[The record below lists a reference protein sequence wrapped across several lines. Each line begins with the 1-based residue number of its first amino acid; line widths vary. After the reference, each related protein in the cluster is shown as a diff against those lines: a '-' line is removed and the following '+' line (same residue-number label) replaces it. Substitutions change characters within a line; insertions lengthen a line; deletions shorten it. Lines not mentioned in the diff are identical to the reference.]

1 MIGPSQ
7 LFGGFS
13 ISPALAR
20 RMFEAV
26 AEIHAGTLNLSLSHV
41 DDDNCEI
48 CKSTRAAAEAA
59 GTAEKEKSHDA
70 PAPDRPGR
78 EWAA

>member
-1 MIGPSQ
+1 MIGSSH
-7 LFGGFS
+7 LYGGFS

-26 AEIHAGTLNLSLSHV
+26 AEIHAQAVDLTLSHV
-41 DDDNCEI
+41 DDDNCDV
-48 CKSTRAAAEAA
+48 CRATRAAEAA
-59 GTAEKEKSHDA
+59 AKEERHDA

>member
-26 AEIHAGTLNLSLSHV
+26 AEIHAGTLDLSLSHV
-41 DDDNCEI
+41 DDDNCDM
-48 CKSTRAAAEAA
+48 CKASRAAAE
-59 GTAEKEKSHDA
+59 KEKPHDA

>member
-26 AEIHAGTLNLSLSHV
+26 AEIHAANVDFTLSHV
-41 DDDNCEI
+41 DDDACDVCRAE
-48 CKSTRAAAEAA
+48 KSREAA
-59 GTAEKEKSHDA
+59 KEERHDA
-70 PAPDRPGR
+70 PEPDRPGR

>member
-1 MIGPSQ
+1 MIGSSH

-26 AEIHAGTLNLSLSHV
+26 AEIHAGTLDPLLSHV
-41 DDDNCEI
+41 DDDNCDV
-48 CKSTRAAAEAA
+48 CRRTQAAAAA
-59 GTAEKEKSHDA
+59 KEERHDA
-70 PAPDRPGR
+70 PEPGRPGR